1 MKQPRNSCLSPKAAG
16 LALAL
21 FGLGSILGAPGEA
34 KAQATATIIDGV
46 IDRITLDTPGDH
58 WSGGTIEV
66 GGQKVIIPRNLLM
79 DLPANRQTLQEFLA
93 TAPGLCPALGQ
104 SGLARADSPFC
115 NTSGQPGYAL
125 IHANRTS
132 NGNVIAGDVFI
143 QKGIDA
149 VSGTVTYINYDNGYF
164 RMNGILNDP
173 TTGVMVRLNDPDGRH
188 TVQSGPG
195 CVAGQNNCSPDP
207 RFTLDGD
214 NYTNTYTTGYPVC
227 IPSTVSRT
235 FTDVLDLNTNNN
247 VTETLVTAALSNGT
261 GDLLCP
267 TTNRTVNN
275 GNPVADSRRFA
286 PIMLGDSMTV
296 EGNFERI
303 NGVRFLSAHSS
314 TDRKALTT
322 SPAPDQP
329 DYMFLAEVEIDAA
342 GFQNQRVRTLII
354 GFATRAPEDVLIWS
368 LHYDP
373 TNNEA
378 HELPLATVRG
388 CDIAGG
394 PGTCGAQGIVG
405 IPNIF
410 KIRHDIDFIVGADP
424 RLDPC
429 AHLIGDPRMHTN
441 GVIPCNNL
449 VGNTSNMFG
458 ILAPIPH
465 EIQARTGH
473 EMNDLFAGGVH
484 GALPGPRILKTLD
497 INGNE
502 ATHGQYLFPFGVGL
516 GGIAFP
522 EFDEIDLDATATP
535 HGFSGLPWNLD
546 RRLSPG
552 GCFPEGVCEGTRQP
566 LTPFPFEL
574 LDPRIQASLPLGAY
588 NDPAFTQTS
597 LPRVADRI
605 LSYVDATGKA
615 NGNAT
620 VLPWPPTNP
629 AAIPITPV
637 ADIPTS
643 NLPPLITST
652 PNLVANAA
660 GNIIYNYQVVATDDG
675 GPANLT
681 YTLGGSPP
689 SGMTIVASGP
699 GAGLIS
705 WNPTE
710 AQAPA
715 QGVTVTVTDSGGLYD
730 KQAFVIGVNGSP
742 SFATVT
748 QATTAKVGVQYVYQ
762 PFANDPNTGQ
772 PLTFAISIQPNGTA
786 PLGPTAINPS
796 TGRFTWTPTVGQ
808 LGART
813 FQLRVTDAAGA
824 TSTRTFNV
832 TVVP

>member
-1 MKQPRNSCLSPKAAG
+1 MKQPRNSCHSPKVAG

-21 FGLGSILGAPGEA
+21 FGLGGLLGGSGEA
-34 KAQATATIIDGV
+34 QAQTATAAIIDGP

-79 DLPANRQTLQEFLA
+79 DLPANRLTLQEFMA
-93 TAPGLCPALGQ
+93 QAPGLCPTLGQ
-104 SGLARADSPFC
+104 SGLARADSPSC

-149 VSGTVTYINYDNGYF
+149 VSGTVTYINYANGYF
-164 RMNGILNDP
+164 RMNGTMGDP
-173 TTGVMVRLNDPDGRH
+173 TTGVMVRINDPDSRH

-195 CVAGQNNCSPDP
+195 CVAGSSNCSADP

-227 IPSTVSRT
+227 IPSTVSRS
-235 FTDVLDLNTNNN
+235 FTDVLDLNTNGNRI
-247 VTETLVTAALSNGT
+247 ETLVTAALTNGT

-267 TTNRTVNN
+267 TTNRTISN
-275 GNPVADSRRFA
+275 GIPVDDSRRFA
-286 PIMLGDSMTV
+286 PIMLGDSLTA

-314 TDRKALTT
+314 TNRKALTT
-322 SPAPDQP
+322 KNLPDQP
-329 DYMFLAEVEIDAA
+329 DYLFLAEVEIDAA

-354 GFATRAPEDVLIWS
+354 GFATKSPEDILIWS

-373 TNNEA
+373 TTNAA
-378 HELPLATVRG
+378 HELPLATVFG

-394 PGTCGAQGIVG
+394 PGTCRAQGIQGVSQ
-405 IPNIF
+405 IF
-410 KIRHDIDFIVGADP
+410 KIRYDVDFLVGADP
-424 RLDPC
+424 RVNPC
-429 AHLIGDPRMHTN
+429 AHLIADPRMHTN
-441 GVIPCNNL
+441 GIPCNNNPAPT
-449 VGNTSNMFG
+449 NTADMFG
-458 ILAPIPH
+458 ILAPLPH

-473 EMNDLFAGGVH
+473 ELANA
-484 GALPGPRILKTLD
+484 ATLRTID
-497 INGNE
+497 INGND

-516 GGIAFP
+516 GGVSFP

-535 HGFSGLPWNLD
+535 HAFSALTWNLD
-546 RRLSPG
+546 RRLGPG
-552 GCFPEGVCEGTRQP
+552 GCFPEGVCEGTPQY
-566 LTPFPFEL
+566 LTPFPFEII
-574 LDPRIQASLPLGAY
+574 DPRLQASLPLGAY
-588 NDPAFTQTS
+588 TDQAFTSTP

-620 VLPWPPTNP
+620 VLAWPPANP
-629 AAIPITPV
+629 GLLPITAV
-637 ADIPTS
+637 ADIPAS
-643 NLPPLITST
+643 NLPPSIGSVA
-652 PNLVANAA
+652 NLVARAA
-660 GNIIYNYQVVATDDG
+660 PAPTLYQYQVGATDDG

-681 YTLGGSPP
+681 YTFGGSAPG
-689 SGMTIVASGP
+689 GMTISAT
-699 GAGLIS
+699 GLIS
-705 WNPTE
+705 WTPSQ

-730 KQAFVIGVNGSP
+730 KQAFVIAVNGSP
-742 SFATVT
+742 AFVNAVT
-748 QATTAKVGVQYVYQ
+748 APTTAKVGVQYAFT
-762 PFANDPNTGQ
+762 PAATDPNTGDTQ
-772 PLTFAISIQPNGTA
+772 AWALSIAPGGTA
-786 PLGPTAINPS
+786 PLGPTTINPS
-796 TGRFTWTPTVGQ
+796 TGRITWTPTVGQ
-808 LGART
+808 IGPKF

-824 TSTRTFNV
+824 TVTRTFNV
-832 TVVP
+832 TVAP